1 MEPSHNGKHAEMITL
16 LSEALDALID
26 AIESGRVGFDYAVKE
41 YADQADNELASA
53 FQAFVREMKL
63 ADRQPI
69 YGDDDEIPVFNDARR
84 EALQHV
90 AQRINVPEV
99 TRFVQAMIEA
109 QDQGLSVVKALRS
122 QAEQLR
128 QEGPPG

>member
-1 MEPSHNGKHAEMITL
+1 MELSNNGKHIEIITL
-16 LSEALDALID
+16 LNEALNALID

-53 FQAFVREMKL
+53 FQAFVKEMKL

-69 YGDDDEIPVFNDARR
+69 YGDDDEIPNLSDARR
-84 EALQHV
+84 DALQHV

-109 QDQGLSVVKALRS
+109 QDQGLSVVKTLKS

-128 QEGPPG
+128 QE